1 MATQDDDPST
11 ELGLDAAYALA
22 TPDDSRTLYA
32 AWADTY
38 DSGFIEANDYVY
50 HRQIA
55 AVFCRDFEGDTVL
68 DVGCGTGVVGVE
80 LCSLGVS
87 VIDGIDI
94 SRAMLAK
101 AAEKTQG
108 ARKVY
113 RMLVEADLTQTIDIA
128 DNTYEGLV
136 SAGTFTHGHLGPDS
150 LHELIRV
157 ASPGARAAIG
167 INASH
172 FEDHGFH
179 ATLDAM
185 VAAGTIE
192 PYGLV
197 DVPMY
202 GHSDADDPNHMS
214 RVAVFDVC

>member
-1 MATQDDDPST
+1 MAQNDEPST

-38 DSGFIEANDYVY
+38 DSSFIEANDYVY

-55 AVFCRDFEGDTVL
+55 EVFCRDFRGGSVL

-80 LCSLGVS
+80 LYSLGVS

-94 SRAMLAK
+94 SPEMLAE
-101 AAEKTQG
+101 AADKNHDG
-108 ARKVY
+108 RKVY
-113 RMLVEADLTQTIDIA
+113 RNLVEADLTRTINIVD
-128 DNTYEGLV
+128 DMYEGLV

-157 ASPGARAAIG
+157 AAPGARAAIG

-172 FEDHGFH
+172 FEDHGFR

-185 VAAGTIE
+185 ASAGSIE
-192 PYGLV
+192 PYELV
-197 DVPMY
+197 DVEMY
-202 GHSDADDPNHMS
+202 GHSEADDPDHMS
-214 RVAVFDVC
+214 RVAVLRVC